1 MTRQR
6 PERHINTEKCCN
18 EMMCCCMPCIG
29 IFMAGENLCK
39 GLFLGALWL
48 CSCQCFNFER
58 KPTRRE
64 VSPVITQREINQME
78 ADIEEIEGIEEIEFV
93 DFSEETKEASDV

>member
-6 PERHINTEKCCN
+6 QERNINTEKCCN

-64 VSPVITQREINQME
+64 VSPVISQREINEMVT
-78 ADIEEIEGIEEIEFV
+78 DIDEIEDVEFV
-93 DFSEETKEASDV
+93 NFAEETKEASDV

>member
-18 EMMCCCMPCIG
+18 ELLCCCMPCIS
-29 IFMAGENLCK
+29 IFMIGETFCK
-39 GLFLGALWL
+39 GMFLGALWL
-48 CSCQCFNFER
+48 CSCQCF
-58 KPTRRE
+58 KSKTPRRE
-64 VSPVITQREINQME
+64 VRPIITQHEINQME
-78 ADIEEIEGIEEIEFV
+78 ADVEEIEGIEEIEFV